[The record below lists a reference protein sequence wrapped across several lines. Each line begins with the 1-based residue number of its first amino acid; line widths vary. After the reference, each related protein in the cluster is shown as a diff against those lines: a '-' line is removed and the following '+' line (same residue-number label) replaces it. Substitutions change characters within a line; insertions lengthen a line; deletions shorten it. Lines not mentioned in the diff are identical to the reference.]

1 MTSTTSNASSGSTR
15 PAWLT
20 ARTFALVLVAVGLFI
35 SGYLSYIK
43 WSAAPST
50 CVAADVFNCNM
61 VLNSAYSE
69 LAGIPIAYLGF
80 LTYAVLGALFLLE
93 DRSAFLREF
102 GYLLVFGLGVFAWV
116 FSMWLVYVQFFLL
129 QTLCSW
135 CLSHEANFT
144 LLFALICYNTW
155 RRLATSE
162 QA

>member
-1 MTSTTSNASSGSTR
+1 MTTTSNASSSSR

-20 ARTFALVLVAVGLFI
+20 ARTLALALVAVGLFI
-35 SGYLSYIK
+35 SGYLSYVK
-43 WSAAPST
+43 WSASPST

-61 VLNSAYSE
+61 VLNSAYAE

-93 DRSAFLREF
+93 TRVAFVRDY

-116 FSMWLVYVQFFLL
+116 FSMWLVYVQVFLL

-144 LLFALICYNTW
+144 LLFALICYSTW
-155 RRLATSE
+155 RRLANTGE
-162 QA
+162 A